1 MDIKWKKSKA
11 VLGAL
16 AFIAGISLLLE
27 GALYFGSTFSSS
39 SGRQW
44 IEDSFQQDFR
54 NTQEF
59 RSYISRHLEL
69 FISMGAGED
78 VYNKG
83 GPRREG
89 GQDGISA
96 RRGRIQALHESMK
109 EDKNILYSVGM
120 VWDASDLSETKIM
133 SSGEVYSVVD
143 GEKEYL
149 YDVLYSNSDAMK
161 AHPKPESLPQGY
173 GFLLHFDGEKVHIL
187 QDGVEL
193 DVYGDG
199 YYRYDGQNTDQWYV
213 PGYENFTVDE
223 AGSHVWVT
231 MAVIDEPQVFIK
243 GSYAQSTTYQYN
255 QLYYIK
261 QNLAGSRAEFIGHQI
276 RMGVG
281 GALFLAYLLLRKS
294 KKRADMALAR
304 GTGRLW
310 FEVKLLAAAALVF
323 CCMPRVEYLGDIW
336 QELAYSYADASNAAY
351 AIPGVN
357 INGDTVA
364 QMEERGISYEEW
376 LEISAQLEE
385 QNIDFEEWLEDS
397 DLSYE
402 ASIQQEAAVSFGTAV
417 TVLRENA
424 GWLLQEYLRELS
436 GFTANVLAI
445 FWGLYLLIFNDWRY
459 NRRPWRRG
467 VIAMLAAW
475 GLNQPIQKRLSR
487 VCGVTAMTLLLLG
500 AVNLNLLVY
509 CASYRGSAPLSM
521 AWAIITPAALLM
533 LVCAVLIWRLCRLW
547 TDLGA
552 VADQASAVRAGELER
567 ESTLQEDSDLYQLAD
582 DLNHIRQGLHQA
594 VEERTHSERMKVE
607 LVTNVSHDLK
617 TPLTSIIS
625 YTELLSQEPLEPP
638 ASEYVAILGEKAQR
652 LKAMVQD
659 VFEVSKA
666 ASGQL
671 PVKLEQLD
679 YARLLRQTL
688 ADMAQSI
695 EDSGLT
701 LRTSIP
707 DREFPITADSD
718 RLYRVFQNLIGNAL
732 KYSLPGS
739 RVYLALALDG
749 GDAVASIKNTSAT
762 ELKPGTDYTAR
773 FVRGDESRSD
783 GGSGLGL
790 SIAESFTRACG
801 GALTVTTE
809 ADLFTAVVSFPLAE

>member
-1 MDIKWKKSKA
+1 M
-11 VLGAL
+11 

-59 RSYISRHLEL
+59 RSYISSHLEL

-78 VYNKG
+78 VYNNG
-83 GPRREG
+83 GTRPEG
-89 GQDGISA
+89 GQDGIGA

-120 VWDASDLSETKIM
+120 IWDASDLSETKIM

-149 YDVLYSNSDAMK
+149 YDVLYSNSDAMN

-304 GTGRLW
+304 GTGRFW

-336 QELAYSYADASNAAY
+336 RELAYSYADASNAAY

-357 INGDTVA
+357 INGDTIA
-364 QMEERGISYEEW
+364 QMEEWGISYEEW
-376 LEISAQLEE
+376 LE
-385 QNIDFEEWLEDS
+385 DS
-397 DLSYE
+397 DILYE
-402 ASIQQEAAVSFGTAV
+402 ASIQQEAASSFGTAV
-417 TVLRENA
+417 AVLRENA
-424 GWLLQEYLRELS
+424 GWLLQEYLRELG

-445 FWGLYLLIFNDWRY
+445 FWVLYLLIFNDWRY

-475 GLNQPIQKRLSR
+475 GLNHPIQKRLSR

-500 AVNLNLLVY
+500 AVNMNLLVY

-521 AWAIITPAALLM
+521 VWAIVTPAALLM
-533 LVCAVLIWRLCRLW
+533 LVCAVLIWRLHRLW
-547 TDLGA
+547 TDFGA
-552 VADQASAVRAGELER
+552 VADQAAAVRAGGLER
-567 ESTLQEDSDLYQLAD
+567 EFALQEDSDLYQLAD
-582 DLNHIRQGLHQA
+582 DLNHIRQGLYQA

-809 ADLFTAVVSFPLAE
+809 ADLFTAVVSFPLAEE

>member
-54 NTQEF
+54 NTQEL

-78 VYNKG
+78 VYNNG
-83 GPRREG
+83 GNRPEG
-89 GQDGISA
+89 GQDGIGA

-120 VWDASDLSETKIM
+120 IWDASDLSETKIM

-149 YDVLYSNSDAMK
+149 YDVLYSNSDAMN

-255 QLYYIK
+255 QLNYIK
-261 QNLAGSRAEFIGHQI
+261 QNLANSRAEFIGHQI

-323 CCMPRVEYLGDIW
+323 CCMPRVEYLWDIW

-364 QMEERGISYEEW
+364 QMEEWGISYEEW
-376 LEISAQLEE
+376 LE
-385 QNIDFEEWLEDS
+385 DS
-397 DLSYE
+397 EPSYE
-402 ASIQQEAAVSFGTAV
+402 ASIQQEAASSFGTAV
-417 TVLRENA
+417 AVLRENA
-424 GWLLQEYLRELS
+424 GWLLQEYLWELS

-475 GLNQPIQKRLSR
+475 GLNHPIQKRLSR

-521 AWAIITPAALLM
+521 VWAIITPAALLM

-582 DLNHIRQGLHQA
+582 DLNHIRQDLYQA

-809 ADLFTAVVSFPLAE
+809 ADLFTAVVSFPLAEE

>member
-78 VYNKG
+78 VYNNG
-83 GPRREG
+83 GTRPEG
-89 GQDGISA
+89 GQDGIGA

-120 VWDASDLSETKIM
+120 IWDASDLSETKIM

-149 YDVLYSNSDAMK
+149 YDVLYSNSDAMN

-304 GTGRLW
+304 GTGRFW

-323 CCMPRVEYLGDIW
+323 CCMPRVEYLGDVW
-336 QELAYSYADASNAAY
+336 RELAYSYADASNAAY

-357 INGDTVA
+357 INGDTIA
-364 QMEERGISYEEW
+364 QMEEWGISYEEW
-376 LEISAQLEE
+376 LE
-385 QNIDFEEWLEDS
+385 DS
-397 DLSYE
+397 DIPYE
-402 ASIQQEAAVSFGTAV
+402 ASIQQEAASSFGTAV
-417 TVLRENA
+417 AVLRENA
-424 GWLLQEYLRELS
+424 GWLLQEYLRELG

-445 FWGLYLLIFNDWRY
+445 FWVLYLLIFNDWRY

-500 AVNLNLLVY
+500 AVNMNLLVY

-521 AWAIITPAALLM
+521 VWAIVTPAALLM
-533 LVCAVLIWRLCRLW
+533 LVCAVLIWRLHRLW
-547 TDLGA
+547 TDFGA
-552 VADQASAVRAGELER
+552 VADQAAAVRAGGLER
-567 ESTLQEDSDLYQLAD
+567 EFALQEDSDLYQLAD
-582 DLNHIRQGLHQA
+582 DLNHIRQGLYQA

-809 ADLFTAVVSFPLAE
+809 ADLFTAVVSFPLAEE